1 MSPKTLFVLFAAV
14 LALGFAAWWT
24 HTRQTR
30 DALAGE
36 VALFEGV
43 ESARIQAL
51 VIENVVRGQ
60 HLRIERSPARSWVI
74 TDPAQANADTALVEL
89 VLKSAL
95 ERRGTPVP
103 ETEADPAKLGL
114 APPASILSIE
124 ELVDGKTHV
133 QRAEFGA
140 VDPDGERVAVR
151 VRGQLIRVWRDLATT
166 LARHTDDFRSHQL
179 LSLDARE
186 IIEIHRTGKLTL
198 PDGREID
205 ANFDAF
211 ADGGLWRATAP
222 VRGQLDPLGMSIW
235 TSALSRLG
243 IASYADFGTAPLANF
258 GLEPPE
264 VTLSIGTAAT
274 TLPLLRF
281 GRANHDRN
289 GDWMCSV
296 VGDPHV
302 YAIDPGA
309 IGLLT
314 AGVDDLLDHRL
325 LRLAR
330 NAIDGFRLHN
340 VRGALEVAL
349 QRKIWRV
356 RALPRG
362 SSEWSA
368 WQDAER
374 ARVEDVLG
382 ELDRMEFARFDRG
395 AVLEPA
401 AALSGIHVRA
411 GSVEQGGVLGQP
423 FEGEQGARAV
433 HFLRDGDGV
442 VAIADARLAEIANT
456 EIEQLLSLRVVEL
469 VEVTLR
475 ALTIGDKVRA
485 ERTRSYVHNAQG
497 VWVSPSLG
505 TEAREL
511 KPLLDQ
517 LLFPRAERHL
527 TPAERVELT
536 GNIFVVFARDDGV
549 KVEYSLGRVASGPLA
564 GRVVYLN
571 DALRQSLA
579 PDATLYEQ
587 LDALLG
593 H

>member
-1 MSPKTLFVLFAAV
+1 MSPKTLLVLLAAV
-14 LALGFAAWWT
+14 LVLGGAVWWT
-24 HTRQTR
+24 QTRQAR
-30 DALAGE
+30 DAREGD

-43 ESARIQAL
+43 ESARIRAL
-51 VIENVVRGQ
+51 VIENVARGQ
-60 HLRIERSPARSWVI
+60 HLRIERSPAGGWVI

-103 ETEADPAKLGL
+103 ESEADAAKLGL
-114 APPASILSIE
+114 APPASVLALE
-124 ELVDGKTHV
+124 ELVDGETRV

-151 VRGQLIRVWRDLATT
+151 VRGRLVRVWRDLANT
-166 LARHTDDFRSHQL
+166 LARDADDFRSHQL

-186 IIEIHRTGKLTL
+186 IIEIHRTGTLTL

-222 VRGQLDPLGMSIW
+222 VKGQLDPLGMSIW

-243 IASYADFGTAPLANF
+243 IASYADFGTSPLANF

-264 VTLSIGTAAT
+264 VTLSIGTAAS

-296 VGDPHV
+296 AGDPHV

-325 LRLAR
+325 LRLTR
-330 NAIDGFRLHN
+330 NAIDGFRLDN

-356 RALPRG
+356 RVQPRG
-362 SSEWSA
+362 MSEWGP

-374 ARVEDVLG
+374 ARVEDVLNQ
-382 ELDRMEFARFDRG
+382 LDRMEFSRFDRSATLAPS
-395 AVLEPA
+395 AVESA
-401 AALSGIHVRA
+401 IHVRA
-411 GSVEQGGVLGQP
+411 GSVEQGGVLGKP
-423 FEGEQGARAV
+423 FAGAQGGTAV

-442 VAIADARLAEIANT
+442 VALADARLAEIANT
-456 EIEQLLSLRVVEL
+456 EVEQLLSLRVVEL

-475 ALTIGDKVRA
+475 KLTIGDDVRKDKA
-485 ERTRSYVHNAQG
+485 YLHNAQG
-497 VWVSPSLG
+497 VWVNPG
-505 TEAREL
+505 VETEAREL
-511 KPLLDQ
+511 KGLLDQ

-527 TPAERVELT
+527 TLAERVEAT
-536 GNIFVVFARDDGV
+536 GIIGVMFAEDDGALV
-549 KVEYSLGRVASGPLA
+549 GYRIGRVASGPLA

-571 DALRQSLA
+571 DELRQSLA

-593 H
+593 R